1 MVQLTLAAAL
11 LALLPSPAPT
21 ERPPLKTI
29 ITVVSSP
36 YCNSLVTHFNGAL
49 VPMLGN
55 DRAIEVISVQLDNLN
70 QLFSDPNY
78 QQEFVDVRTKL
89 LHQESKVNE
98 SLAAIEQE
106 IDLLRDGAKLTTDPQ
121 AQADIKDA
129 ATQLHTAWARQ
140 RELAIDLHH
149 MYQEMT
155 QYPIEQAS
163 NDPGGFAPEDMRE
176 PAEMKDIKSYL
187 RFNTQ
192 IKIIANSEDKAVEI
206 AYNTAQTYCIPKK

>member
-11 LALLPSPAPT
+11 LALLPTPAPT

-29 ITVVSSP
+29 ITVISSP
-36 YCNSLVTHFNGAL
+36 YCNALVNHFNGAL

-55 DRAIEVISVQLDNLN
+55 DRAIEVISVQLDDLDK
-70 QLFSDPNY
+70 LFNDPNFA
-78 QQEFVDVRTKL
+78 QEFVDVRTNL

-98 SLAAIEQE
+98 SLAGIEAE
-106 IDLLRDGAKLTTDPQ
+106 IHALGEAAKLTTDAQ

-129 ATQLHTAWARQ
+129 TIQLHTAWARQ

-149 MYQEMT
+149 MYQEMMS
-155 QYPIEQAS
+155 YPIERV
-163 NDPGGFAPEDMRE
+163 NDSPGGFSPEEMRE

-192 IKIIANSEDKAVEI
+192 VKIIANAEDKAVDI

>member
-29 ITVVSSP
+29 ITVISSP
-36 YCNSLVTHFNGAL
+36 YCNALVNHFNNAL

-55 DRAIEVISVQLDNLN
+55 DRAIEVISVQLDQIN

-78 QQEFVDVRTKL
+78 QQEFVDVRTRL
-89 LHQESKVNE
+89 LHQESKINE
-98 SLAAIEQE
+98 SLSAIEAE
-106 IDLLRDGAKLTTDPQ
+106 INALRDAASLTTDSQ
-121 AQADIKDA
+121 AQAEIKDA
-129 ATQLHTAWARQ
+129 AIQLHTAWARQ

-155 QYPIEQAS
+155 QFPIEQAS
-163 NDPGGFAPEDMRE
+163 NDPGGFGKEDMLE
-176 PAEMKDIKSYL
+176 PPEMKNIKSYF
-187 RFNTQ
+187 RFDTQ
-192 IKIIANSEDKAVEI
+192 VKIIANSEDKAVDI
-206 AYNTAQTYCIPKK
+206 AYTAAQSYCIPKK